1 MKKRTWP
8 SGRRASPKHTHATTI
23 GAPVAAKPVDECA
36 SLGEVFERSLP
47 AFGGAFLKR
56 VYGILREAIAREVP
70 LVVTVAGP
78 MTVSDQ
84 HRAWLI
90 PLIEAGWVAY
100 LTVTDAIC
108 YHDGHDCLR
117 RFRERPI
124 GEVNL
129 FGDDGAYREAGIIR
143 VADTGFEEDILFQ
156 QDRMISAVLQQP
168 EFQKRMTTTERNY
181 LLGKYYAAREEAFG
195 VQPGLLSTC
204 TRLGIPVFVGA
215 AADGSAFLNSVK
227 LWALQK
233 LGGKPYA
240 FDYDLHADVFEACAY
255 HYWGL
260 FHSGPKALAILI
272 LGGGVPKNYSLQ
284 PEPTLSQI
292 FLLPRIRGYDYDV
305 QIVSAPVTDGSL
317 SSCFPSEAVSWGK
330 INPKTYRQKT
340 ESLQAD
346 YSMVMPFIVRAL
358 LEDRA
363 LARRGPLR
371 LYEQREELVQ
381 RLLHEVKKRRK
392 ALDETLQF
400 PLKLVARATK
410 SC

>member
-1 MKKRTWP
+1 MKKRTC
-8 SGRRASPKHTHATTI
+8 SKHDHKAKIGIPVTT
-23 GAPVAAKPVDECA
+23 KPVHECG
-36 SLGEVFERSLP
+36 SLSEVFQRSLP

-56 VYGILREAIAREVP
+56 VYIILREAIAHEVP
-70 LVVTVAGP
+70 LVVSVAGP
-78 MTVSDQ
+78 ITLSDQ

-90 PLIEAGWVAY
+90 PLIEAGWVTY

-117 RFRERPI
+117 HFKERPI

-129 FGDDGAYREAGIIR
+129 FGDDGAYCEAGIIR

-156 QDRMISAVLQQP
+156 QDKMISAVLQQP

-181 LLGKYYAAREEAFG
+181 LLGKYYAAQEKAFS

-204 TRLGIPVFVGA
+204 HRFGIPVFVGA

-227 LWALQK
+227 LWALSQM
-233 LGGKPYA
+233 GGKSYG
-240 FDYDLHADVFEACAY
+240 FDYDLHADVFESCAY

-260 FHSGPKALAILI
+260 FHSKPKALAILI

-292 FLLPRIRGYDYDV
+292 FMLPDIRGYDYDV

-330 INPKTYRQKT
+330 INPETYRQKT

-346 YSMVMPFIVRAL
+346 YSMVMPFVARAL
-358 LEDRA
+358 LEDQTLPRQE
-363 LARRGPLR
+363 PLR
-371 LYEQREELVQ
+371 LFEQREQLVQ
-381 RLLHEVKKRRK
+381 RLLDAIKRQRK
-392 ALDETLQF
+392 TLDETLRF
-400 PLKLVARATK
+400 PLKLVAR
-410 SC
+410 